1 MGVEGEEIMTDD
13 IGNGLNND
21 TYDTPTSSPN
31 SQSSPTSPTS
41 PITSNN
47 NTDNTDRPRIIIPNN
62 NINNNLTAKSL
73 ERVLSSAESNFE
85 GKYEMLGQ
93 IGKGGFSQVHRCKH
107 LITGDTYAV
116 KVIDLKPLRM
126 QQKFNP
132 QRLRRE
138 VDIMRKLSHPNIIQ
152 FVEVFETEETL
163 QIVMEYAPGSELFD
177 LILAKKR
184 YSEDIARP
192 IFAQIA
198 EALFYLHSKQIIH
211 RDVKPENVLI
221 LDAPDASGKV
231 VAKLL
236 DFGLSKHLHGTN
248 AGAKTFVGTP
258 CYLAPE
264 VEYTSK
270 GQGGT
275 YGVSADCWSLGA
287 LLHVMMVA
295 RFPEWMVVENSPSLH
310 FDQKL
315 WKGVSPNAMDLIRRL
330 MDFNPQTRMSM
341 NDVLAHPWLEQF
353 KRNTQT
359 IEQMKFDSV
368 DTAPLNVDLHL
379 PSRYPPSSIQSPPP
393 HPSMNY
399 NNNNNNHSTPSD
411 NISPMSSVASNM
423 TGDFSSTFP
432 PTGHHNHQQQIEV
445 YNRNQR
451 LKTAGNTANNQ
462 QLRLPLAPL
471 MELQTS
477 IASCFDEV
485 HLAYANRGMSH
496 LASQVR
502 KGAMLC
508 RNQLLN
514 STKMI
519 RHVEQTATLVLD
531 MFPDFELAIEAEEPK
546 LAIGFFNTVRDWV
559 SDLKNAVHFTQD
571 ANRKSMDQI
580 QDIVVES
587 AAGIRRV
594 TGELVDQDTRATKAN
609 AMQKL
614 LQSKLSSLREEL
626 TSPQTKA
633 SSSSGN
639 SSSNSSNPVTSEN
652 KEITEKFFAL
662 FDVMSQAIDA
672 LGSSDVGNEDAPS
685 PMERS
690 SFDESGIG
698 IGTRGTNDMEIIG
711 GGATTDGNN
720 SSSSMAITPS
730 KSRPPALTSTNGSPT
745 HGSGSALAE
754 IPVETRLE
762 GALQQLRQVDLI
774 LEQLGVFWA
783 NTEVVLELLTKKGQ
797 LAEQF
802 VGFAHKP
809 ALMARFRQ
817 LMTDYGRFWKGIQN
831 MCNNYING
839 AELDVDE
846 EGISEGGL
854 NTDVSGR
861 GGWGDDSLNSNKN
874 YDRNHNESGRKSNH
888 GNTSDS
894 KSGSSSKGDS
904 HFSAPSMGQASYD
917 FTGVDEGLERFM
929 ERKINTPPRMNSTFK
944 QRQTEGGEGSYS
956 GGFPNGNSNGSSMDD
971 NSQPGNLTF
980 MDQMQNSNHIKASR
994 RDSPDPLV
1002 AQMSSGDDVNDM
1014 AAEFRRTEKMQHR

>member
-1 MGVEGEEIMTDD
+1 MIVDGEEMMTSID
-13 IGNGLNND
+13 GNGENNGSNNS
-21 TYDTPTSSPN
+21 PHSSPN
-31 SQSSPTSPTS
+31 SQASPNSQTSPTNS
-41 PITSNN
+41 DNNHSN
-47 NTDNTDRPRIIIPNN
+47 TIPPRIMIQHNN
-62 NINNNLTAKSL
+62 MNNNLTPKSL
-73 ERVLSSAESNFE
+73 ERVLSSAETNFE

-138 VDIMRKLSHPNIIQ
+138 VDIMRKLRHPNVIQ
-152 FVEVFETEETL
+152 FVEVFETENTL

-221 LDAPDASGKV
+221 LDAPDASGQV

-295 RFPEWMVVENSPSLH
+295 RFPEWAVVDNSPSLH

-315 WKGVSPNAMDLIRRL
+315 WEGISESAMDLIRRL

-341 NDVLAHPWLEQF
+341 SAVLAHPWLEQF
-353 KRNTQT
+353 KRNTKA
-359 IEQMKFDSV
+359 IEQLKFDSV

-379 PSRYPPSSIQSPPP
+379 PSRPSPSTMQSAPPYPPVK
-393 HPSMNY
+393 
-399 NNNNNNHSTPSD
+399 NNNYTSPD

-423 TGDFSSTFP
+423 TSNLSATFP
-432 PTGHHNHQQQIEV
+432 PSGHGNHHQQIEV
-445 YNRNQR
+445 YNPKQQ
-451 LKTAGNTANNQ
+451 LKSAGNAGNKQVT
-462 QLRLPLAPL
+462 LPLAPL

-477 IASCFDEV
+477 IATCFDEV
-485 HLAYANRGMSH
+485 HAAYTKRGH
-496 LASQVR
+496 AQLASQVR
-502 KGAMLC
+502 KGALLC

-519 RHVEQTATLVLD
+519 RHVEQTATMVLD
-531 MFPDFELAIEAEEPK
+531 MFPDFELAIEAGEPQ
-546 LAIGFFNTVRDWV
+546 LAAQFFHLVRDWV
-559 SDLKNAVHFTQD
+559 SDLKKAVKFTQD
-571 ANRKSMDQI
+571 ANRESMEQT
-580 QDIVVES
+580 QNIVEES

-594 TGELVDQDTRATKAN
+594 NDVDRNARAAKAN
-609 AMQKL
+609 ETQKS
-614 LQSKLSSLREEL
+614 LQAKLSAIREEL
-626 TSPQTKA
+626 VSPQTE
-633 SSSSGN
+633 STSSGSAN
-639 SSSNSSNPVTSEN
+639 GTSTSEN
-652 KEITEKFFAL
+652 KEMTEKFFEI
-662 FDVMSQAIDA
+662 FDVMSEAIDA
-672 LGSSDVGNEDAPS
+672 LGSSDVKDEEPFL
-685 PMERS
+685 PMEM
-690 SFDESGIG
+690 SFDEG
-698 IGTRGTNDMEIIG
+698 RGGSDSTNDVDANASI
-711 GGATTDGNN
+711 TDGNN
-720 SSSSMAITPS
+720 NSRSMAITPS
-730 KSRPPALTSTNGSPT
+730 KSRPPALAATTGSPT
-745 HGSGSALAE
+745 QGTGSVLSDALAE
-754 IPVETRLE
+754 FSIESRLE

-797 LAEQF
+797 RAEQM

-817 LMTDYGRFWKGIQN
+817 MMTEYGRFWKGIQN

-839 AELDVDE
+839 AEIDADDTPGSGINSDGMSGVD
-846 EGISEGGL
+846 GS
-854 NTDVSGR
+854 
-861 GGWGDDSLNSNKN
+861 GDDNLHSST
-874 YDRNHNESGRKSNH
+874 NESGRKSNH
-888 GNTSDS
+888 GSSSDS
-894 KSGSSSKGDS
+894 KNGSSTRGSDS

-929 ERKINTPPRMNSTFK
+929 ERKISTPPRMNSTFK
-944 QRQTEGGEGSYS
+944 QRQREASEGSYS
-956 GGFPNGNSNGSSMDD
+956 GSAHTGSANGVNTFDD
-971 NSQPGNLTF
+971 SGQPPVPGNLTLK
-980 MDQMQNSNHIKASR
+980 DQAQNSNHIKAYR

-1014 AAEFRRTEKMQHR
+1014 AAEFRRSEKM